1 MEDKKQKLCAA
12 ALACVVL
19 LAGLVWFLCAGRSD
33 VSDIRRGAQSVTEQL
48 DRAESGQR
56 EETKSIDRAAEAA
69 SDSQR
74 AAGEI
79 QSIERRDADLIS
91 GKRRNPSASTR
102 TRQNGKS
109 ELRQGKEICGFLLPP
124 ICAAAAIAK

>member
-1 MEDKKQKLCAA
+1 MENKKQKLCAA

-56 EETKSIDRAAEAA
+56 EQAGSLDRAAEAA

-74 AAGEI
+74 AAGEV
-79 QSIERRDADLIS
+79 QKIERRDADLIS
-91 GKRRNPSASTR
+91 GSEEILQRVRER
-102 TRQNGKS
+102 GK
-109 ELRQGKEICGFLLPP
+109 KEN
-124 ICAAAAIAK
+124 

>member
-1 MEDKKQKLCAA
+1 MYNEDKKIYA
-12 ALACVVL
+12 ALAAIAVL
-19 LAGLVWFLCAGRSD
+19 LLSGFVWFFCAGRSD

-91 GKRRNPSASTR
+91 GS
-102 TRQNGKS
+102 
-109 ELRQGKEICGFLLPP
+109 KEILQRVRERG
-124 ICAAAAIAK
+124 KTEN

>member
-1 MEDKKQKLCAA
+1 MDNEDKKIHI
-12 ALACVVL
+12 ALALVAVL
-19 LAGLVWFLCAGRSD
+19 LLSGFVWFWCAGRND
-33 VSDIRRGAQSVTEQL
+33 VSDLRRGAQPVTEQL

-56 EETKSIDRAAEAA
+56 EQAGSLDRAAEAA

-91 GKRRNPSASTR
+91 GSQSIIDRVRER
-102 TRQNGKS
+102 GK
-109 ELRQGKEICGFLLPP
+109 KEN
-124 ICAAAAIAK
+124 

>member
-91 GKRRNPSASTR
+91 GSEEILQRVRER
-102 TRQNGKS
+102 GKTENQS
-109 ELRQGKEICGFLLPP
+109 
-124 ICAAAAIAK
+124 

>member
-1 MEDKKQKLCAA
+1 MYNEDKKIYA
-12 ALACVVL
+12 ALAAIAVL
-19 LAGLVWFLCAGRSD
+19 LLSGFVWFLCAGRSD

-91 GKRRNPSASTR
+91 GSEEILQRVRER
-102 TRQNGKS
+102 GKTENQS
-109 ELRQGKEICGFLLPP
+109 
-124 ICAAAAIAK
+124 